1 MDNNID
7 ILDELHKG
15 ACMGI
20 DALNFIFSKVKE
32 EKFKKLLENQKSEYE
47 NLAERINKLYRD
59 YTTKDIHETGTMAK
73 IMTWYGIQ
81 KDTMMDTSVS
91 NLADLLIRGTNMGI
105 IEGKKIINHKTM
117 DKKVHKLCT
126 EYIMMQ
132 EKYLDRLKEFL

>member
-59 YTTKDIHETGTMAK
+59 YTTKDIHETGTMTK

-117 DKKVHKLCT
+117 DKKVHKICT

-132 EKYLDRLKEFL
+132 EKYLDRLKDFL

>member
-59 YTTKDIHETGTMAK
+59 YTTKDIHETGTMTK

>member
-59 YTTKDIHETGTMAK
+59 YTTKDIHETGTVAK

>member
-81 KDTMMDTSVS
+81 KDTMMNTSVS